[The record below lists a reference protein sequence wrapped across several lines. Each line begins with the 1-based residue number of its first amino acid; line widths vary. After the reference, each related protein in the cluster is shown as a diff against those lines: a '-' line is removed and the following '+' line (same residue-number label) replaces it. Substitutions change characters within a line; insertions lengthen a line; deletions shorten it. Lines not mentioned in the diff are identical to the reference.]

1 MDIRRAIL
9 VREQYNSLP
18 IEAKQYV
25 DALVQNPKSKYLEH
39 FYKAA
44 IKDNV
49 LEHFYKAAI
58 KDNVMDT
65 YIQLKYND
73 VNDDNDVKIDWISF
87 VAFKAWLFVVTFL
100 TGVST
105 PKQLKKDD
113 NLFMLSIA
121 IASNFVVEGDYKE
134 IYGTSHIW
142 GLTYKPNTTKE

>member
-25 DALVQNPKSKYLEH
+25 DALVLEAKQNPKSKYLEH
-39 FYKAA
+39 FYRDA
-44 IKDNV
+44 IKSNV
-49 LEHFYKAAI
+49 I
-58 KDNVMDT
+58 DT

-105 PKQLKKDD
+105 PKQLKKDA

-134 IYGTSHIW
+134 RYHA
-142 GLTYKPNTTKE
+142 LTYNF

>member
-49 LEHFYKAAI
+49 
-58 KDNVMDT
+58 MDT

-87 VAFKAWLFVVTFL
+87 VAFKAWLLIATFL

-105 PKQLKKDD
+105 PKRLKKDA

>member
-49 LEHFYKAAI
+49 
-58 KDNVMDT
+58 MDT

-87 VAFKAWLFVVTFL
+87 VAFKAWLLIATFL

-105 PKQLKKDD
+105 PKRLKKDA
-113 NLFMLSIA
+113 NLFMKAIA
-121 IASNFVVEGDYKE
+121 IASSFVVEGDYKK

>member
-1 MDIRRAIL
+1 MDIQRAIL
-9 VREQYNSLP
+9 VRNQYDRLS

-25 DALVQNPKSKYLEH
+25 DALVLEAKQNPKSKYLEH
-39 FYKAA
+39 FYR
-44 IKDNV
+44 
-49 LEHFYKAAI
+49 AAI

-65 YIQLKYND
+65 YIQLKYSDANEA
-73 VNDDNDVKIDWISF
+73 NDVKKDWISF

-105 PKQLKKDD
+105 PKQLKKDA

-134 IYGTSHIW
+134 RYHA
-142 GLTYKPNTTKE
+142 LTYNF

>member
-1 MDIRRAIL
+1 MDIQRAIL

-25 DALVQNPKSKYLEH
+25 DALVLEAKQNPKSKYLEH
-39 FYKAA
+39 FYRDA
-44 IKDNV
+44 IKS
-49 LEHFYKAAI
+49 
-58 KDNVMDT
+58 NVMDT

-87 VAFKAWLFVVTFL
+87 VAFKAWLLIVTFL

-105 PKQLKKDD
+105 SKELKKDA

-134 IYGTSHIW
+134 RYHA
-142 GLTYKPNTTKE
+142 LTYNF

>member
-9 VREQYNSLP
+9 VRKQYDRLP

-25 DALVQNPKSKYLEH
+25 DALVLEAKQNPKSKY
-39 FYKAA
+39 
-44 IKDNV
+44 

-87 VAFKAWLFVVTFL
+87 VAFKAWLLIATFL

-105 PKQLKKDD
+105 PKRLKKDA

>member
-1 MDIRRAIL
+1 MDIQRAMQ
-9 VREQYNSLP
+9 VQKQYDSLP
-18 IEAKQYV
+18 TEAKQYV
-25 DALVQNPKSKYLEH
+25 DALVLEAKQNPKSKYLEY
-39 FYKAA
+39 FYK
-44 IKDNV
+44 D
-49 LEHFYKAAI
+49 AI

-65 YIQLKYND
+65 YIQLKYSDANEA
-73 VNDDNDVKIDWISF
+73 NDVKKDWISS

-105 PKQLKKDD
+105 PKQLKKDA

>member
-25 DALVQNPKSKYLEH
+25 DALVLEAKQNPKSKY
-39 FYKAA
+39 
-44 IKDNV
+44 

-87 VAFKAWLFVVTFL
+87 VAFKAWLLIATFL

-105 PKQLKKDD
+105 PKRLKKDA

>member
-1 MDIRRAIL
+1 MDIQRAIL
-9 VREQYNSLP
+9 VREQYDSLP

-25 DALVQNPKSKYLEH
+25 DALVNETKQNPKSKYLEY
-39 FYKAA
+39 FYK
-44 IKDNV
+44 D
-49 LEHFYKAAI
+49 AI

-65 YIQLKYND
+65 YIQLKYSDANEA
-73 VNDDNDVKIDWISF
+73 NDVKKDWISS

-105 PKQLKKDD
+105 PKQLKKDA

-142 GLTYKPNTTKE
+142 GLTYNPNTSKE

>member
-1 MDIRRAIL
+1 VDIQRAIL
-9 VREQYNSLP
+9 VRKQYNSLP

-25 DALVQNPKSKYLEH
+25 DALVQNPKSKY
-39 FYKAA
+39 
-44 IKDNV
+44 

-87 VAFKAWLFVVTFL
+87 VAFKAWLLIATFL

-105 PKQLKKDD
+105 PKRLKKDA

-121 IASNFVVEGDYKE
+121 IASSFVVEGEYKE

>member
-1 MDIRRAIL
+1 MGIQRAMQ
-9 VREQYNSLP
+9 VRKQYDSLP
-18 IEAKQYV
+18 TEAKQYV
-25 DALVQNPKSKYLEH
+25 DALVLEAKQNPKSKYLEH
-39 FYKAA
+39 FYK
-44 IKDNV
+44 D
-49 LEHFYKAAI
+49 AI

-73 VNDDNDVKIDWISF
+73 ANEVNDVKKDWISF

-105 PKQLKKDD
+105 PKQLKKDA

-142 GLTYKPNTTKE
+142 GLTYNPNTSKE

>member
-25 DALVQNPKSKYLEH
+25 DALVLEAKQNPKSKYLEH
-39 FYKAA
+39 FYRDA
-44 IKDNV
+44 IKSNV
-49 LEHFYKAAI
+49 I
-58 KDNVMDT
+58 DT

-87 VAFKAWLFVVTFL
+87 VAFKAWLLIVTFL

-105 PKQLKKDD
+105 PKELKKDA
-113 NLFMLSIA
+113 NLFMLSIT

-134 IYGTSHIW
+134 RYHA
-142 GLTYKPNTTKE
+142 LTYNF

>member
-9 VREQYNSLP
+9 VRNQYDSLP
-18 IEAKQYV
+18 TEAKQYV
-25 DALVQNPKSKYLEH
+25 DALVNEAKQNPKSKY
-39 FYKAA
+39 
-44 IKDNV
+44 

-73 VNDDNDVKIDWISF
+73 ANKANDVKKDWISF
-87 VAFKAWLFVVTFL
+87 VVFKAWLFVVTFL

-105 PKQLKKDD
+105 PKQLKKDA

-142 GLTYKPNTTKE
+142 GLTYNPNTSKE

>member
-49 LEHFYKAAI
+49 
-58 KDNVMDT
+58 MDT

-87 VAFKAWLFVVTFL
+87 VAFKAWLLIATFL

-105 PKQLKKDD
+105 PKRLKKDA

-121 IASNFVVEGDYKE
+121 IASSFVVEGDYKK

>member
-25 DALVQNPKSKYLEH
+25 DALVLEAKQNPKSKY
-39 FYKAA
+39 
-44 IKDNV
+44 

-87 VAFKAWLFVVTFL
+87 VAFKAWLLIVTFL

-105 PKQLKKDD
+105 PKELKKDA

-134 IYGTSHIW
+134 RYHA
-142 GLTYKPNTTKE
+142 LTYNF

>member
-9 VREQYNSLP
+9 VREQYDSLP

-25 DALVQNPKSKYLEH
+25 DALVLEAKQNPKSKYLEH
-39 FYKAA
+39 FYRDA
-44 IKDNV
+44 IKS
-49 LEHFYKAAI
+49 
-58 KDNVMDT
+58 NVMDT

-73 VNDDNDVKIDWISF
+73 ANDAKKDWISF
-87 VAFKAWLFVVTFL
+87 VAFKIWLFGGRFL
-100 TGVST
+100 TGVSI
-105 PKQLKKDD
+105 PKQLKTNA
-113 NLFMLSIA
+113 NLFMKAIA

>member
-25 DALVQNPKSKYLEH
+25 DALVQNPKSKY
-39 FYKAA
+39 
-44 IKDNV
+44 

-105 PKQLKKDD
+105 PKQLKKDA

>member
-49 LEHFYKAAI
+49 
-58 KDNVMDT
+58 MDT

-87 VAFKAWLFVVTFL
+87 VAFKAWLLIVTFL

-105 PKQLKKDD
+105 PKELKKDA

-134 IYGTSHIW
+134 RYHA
-142 GLTYKPNTTKE
+142 LTYNF

>member
-25 DALVQNPKSKYLEH
+25 DALVLEAKQNPKSKYLEH
-39 FYKAA
+39 FYRDA
-44 IKDNV
+44 IKS
-49 LEHFYKAAI
+49 
-58 KDNVMDT
+58 NVMDT
-65 YIQLKYND
+65 YVQLKYNEA
-73 VNDDNDVKIDWISF
+73 NDANDAKKYWISF

-105 PKQLKKDD
+105 PKQLKKDA